1 MQMSVQHFAG
11 ILGQSCY
18 TLISMT
24 AKRDDDNSGKSWQ
37 QLITAI
43 CDEGGGGGLNLCEQ
57 YS

>member
-1 MQMSVQHFAG
+1 MFVQQFAG

-24 AKRDDDNSGKSWQ
+24 VNRDDDNSGKSWQ
-37 QLITAI
+37 QLMTAI

-57 YS
+57 DS

>member
-1 MQMSVQHFAG
+1 MFVQQFAG

-18 TLISMT
+18 TLISMIF
-24 AKRDDDNSGKSWQ
+24 KRDDDNSGKSWQ

-43 CDEGGGGGLNLCEQ
+43 CDEGGGSGLILCEQ

>member
-1 MQMSVQHFAG
+1 MQMFVQQFAG

-18 TLISMT
+18 TLISMIF
-24 AKRDDDNSGKSWQ
+24 KRDDDNSGKSWQ

-43 CDEGGGGGLNLCEQ
+43 CDEGGGSGLILCEQ